1 MTTGLASLPAI
12 GPVLIACRIHL
23 PKENAM
29 LRMAA
34 IGCGYWGPNLIR
46 NFNAHPEVE
55 LVKICDTEEKRRT
68 HMQGLYPAVDVVAD
82 YEKIIAD
89 DTIDAVV
96 VATPV
101 STHYPLGKA
110 VLESGKHLFIE
121 KPMAASAAECDELN
135 AIAAA
140 KGLHV
145 MVGHTFLFVPAVRK
159 IHELYATG
167 ELGDMYY
174 VNIRRVNLG
183 IFQKDANVVWDLVP
197 HDVAMLNYLFGEAPV
212 RVSATGQCYVQKDK
226 GLEDVAFVTLEYPSG
241 MLANIHV
248 SWLDPNKIREAT
260 FVGSKKMVV
269 YDDVAMTDKIRIYDK
284 GVDVMPH
291 YDGFGEFHL
300 AYRHGD
306 ILIPK
311 IDGQEP
317 LKVETS
323 HFVDVV
329 LGRETSLS
337 DGELG
342 SQVVEVLEKACR
354 SIKDGGA
361 PLELTHSTV

>member
-1 MTTGLASLPAI
+1 
-12 GPVLIACRIHL
+12 
-23 PKENAM
+23 M
-29 LRMAA
+29 LKMAA

-46 NFNAHPEVE
+46 NFNNNPEVD
-55 LVKICDTEEKRRT
+55 LVRICDLDEKRRA
-68 HMQGLYPAVDVVAD
+68 HMKELYPNADVVAD
-82 YEKIIAD
+82 HEAVIGD
-89 DTIDAVV
+89 DSIDAVV

-101 STHYPLGKA
+101 STHFPLGKA

-121 KPMAASAAECDELN
+121 KPMAASAAECEELN

-140 KGLHV
+140 KGLQI

-159 IHELYATG
+159 IRELITTG

-197 HDVAMLNYLFGEAPV
+197 HDVAMLNYLFGSSPV
-212 RVSATGQCYVQKDK
+212 RVSATGQCFVQTEKN
-226 GLEDVAFVTLEYPSG
+226 LEDVAFVTLEYPTG
-241 MLANIHV
+241 QLANIHV
-248 SWLDPNKIREAT
+248 SWLDPNKTREAT

-269 YDDVAMTDKIRIYDK
+269 YDDVAMTDKIRICDK

-337 DGELG
+337 DGGLG
-342 SQVVEVLEKACR
+342 LQVVEVLEKACQ
-354 SIKDGGA
+354 SIREGGA
-361 PLELTHSTV
+361 PLDVAHSAV

>member
-1 MTTGLASLPAI
+1 
-12 GPVLIACRIHL
+12 
-23 PKENAM
+23 M
-29 LRMAA
+29 LKMAA

-55 LVKICDTEEKRRT
+55 LAKICDLDAGRRE
-68 HMQGLYPAVDVVAD
+68 HMASLYPQADVVAD
-82 YEKIIAD
+82 VDAVLAD
-89 DTIDAVV
+89 DAIDAVV

-101 STHYPLGKA
+101 STHFPLGKA
-110 VLESGKHLFIE
+110 VLEAGKHLFIE
-121 KPMAASAAECDELN
+121 KPMAASAAECEELN
-135 AIAAA
+135 RVAQAQGKHI
-140 KGLHV
+140 

-159 IHELYATG
+159 IRSLIQAG
-167 ELGDMYY
+167 DLGDIYY
-174 VNIRRVNLG
+174 VNIRRLNLG

-197 HDVAMLNYLFGEAPV
+197 HDVAMLNYLFRSSPE
-212 RVSATGQCYVQKDK
+212 RVSATGQCFVQQDK
-226 GLEDVAFVTLEYPSG
+226 QLEDVAFVTLEYPTG
-241 MLANIHV
+241 QVAHIHV

-269 YDDVAMTDKIRIYDK
+269 YDDVAVSDKIRIYDK

-291 YDGFGEFHL
+291 YDGFDEFQL

-311 IDGQEP
+311 IDAAEP

-329 LGRETSLS
+329 LGREPSMS
-337 DGELG
+337 DGALG
-342 SQVVEVLEKACR
+342 LQVVEVLEKTCV
-354 SIKDGGA
+354 SILEGGA
-361 PLELTHSTV
+361 PQTLAHTNV

>member
-1 MTTGLASLPAI
+1 
-12 GPVLIACRIHL
+12 
-23 PKENAM
+23 M
-29 LRMAA
+29 LKMAA

-55 LVKICDTEEKRRT
+55 LARICDLDEARRR
-68 HMQGLYPAVDVVAD
+68 HMASLYPHAQVNDDHRAVL
-82 YEKIIAD
+82 D
-89 DTIDAVV
+89 DPAIDAVV

-110 VLESGKHLFIE
+110 VLEAGKHLFIE
-121 KPMAASAAECDELN
+121 KPMAASAAECEEL
-135 AIAAA
+135 IAVA
-140 KGLHV
+140 KAQGKHI

-159 IHELYATG
+159 IRSLITAR
-167 ELGDMYY
+167 ELGDIYY
-174 VNIRRVNLG
+174 VNIRRLNLG

-197 HDVAMLNYLFGEAPV
+197 HDVAMLNYLFGSSPA
-212 RVSATGQCYVQKDK
+212 RVSATGQCFVQLDK
-226 GLEDVAFVTLEYPSG
+226 QLEDVAFVTLEYPTG
-241 MLANIHV
+241 QVAHIHV

-260 FVGSKKMVV
+260 FVGSKKMLV
-269 YDDVAMTDKIRIYDK
+269 YDDVAISDKIRIYDK

-291 YDGFGEFHL
+291 YDGFDEFQL

-311 IDGQEP
+311 IDAAEP

-329 LGRETSLS
+329 MGREESLS
-337 DGELG
+337 DGALG
-342 SQVVEVLEKACR
+342 LQVVEVLEKTCV
-354 SIKDGGA
+354 SIREGGA
-361 PLELTHSTV
+361 PQALAHTVV